1 MKPTRV
7 LLLGATLDSDNRGIG
22 ALAMGALTILRHRF
36 PGCDIRLVDYGHEAT
51 TSRVTVGGEVVDI
64 PLVNLRFS
72 WKPWLPNNIVRLLLV
87 AALLRWVGPER
98 RDRILAGNPWLEQ
111 LARADMA
118 VAVSGGDSFSDI
130 YGMGRFFYMVLPQW
144 LVLLLNRPLVLLP
157 QTIGPLRSRLARW
170 VAAHIVKRSQLSY
183 CREVGGVREA
193 VAALGLDASR
203 HQVVFGYDMG
213 FLLEPRPPAGLVL
226 PDEDRANRPRPLVGL
241 NVSGLLHIGGYGG
254 NNAFALKC
262 DYPELIE
269 RVLALLI
276 ETRGANVLL
285 VPHVF
290 GSAAESDT
298 IAIDALYDK
307 WAARYPGRLSR
318 VTAPLDQ
325 AEIKYVIGQCDLF
338 VGSRMH
344 ACIAALSQAVPA
356 VGIAYSQKFAGV
368 LASVGAGQWVADPRS
383 MAIEPIV
390 RMVDAA
396 FTQREILRAQLAR
409 TMVGVK
415 RQALDVLAPVALTP
429 VAARPAGAFA

>member
-22 ALAMGALTILRHRF
+22 ALAIGALTILRHRF

-51 TSRVTVGGEVVDI
+51 TGHVTLGGEALDI

-72 WKPWLPNNIVRLLLV
+72 WKPWLPNNIVRLLLG

-98 RDRILAGNPWLEQ
+98 RERILAGNPWLDQ
-111 LARADMA
+111 LARADVA

-144 LVLLLNRPLVLLP
+144 LVLLLRRPLVLLP

-170 VAAHIVKRSQLSY
+170 IASPIVKRSQLSY
-183 CREVGGVREA
+183 CREVGGVGEA
-193 VAALGLDASR
+193 VSALGLDAQLN
-203 HQVVFGYDMG
+203 QVVFGYDMG
-213 FLLEPRPPAGLVL
+213 FLLEPRRPAGLEL
-226 PDEDRANRPRPLVGL
+226 SAPDRHTESRPLVGL
-241 NVSGLLHIGGYGG
+241 NVSGLLNIGGYGG
-254 NNAFALKC
+254 NNGFALQC

-269 RVLALLI
+269 RLLALLI
-276 ETRGANVLL
+276 DQRGANVLL

-290 GSAAESDT
+290 GEAAESDT

-307 WAARYPGRLSR
+307 WQSRYGAHLLR

-368 LASVGAGQWVADPRS
+368 LSSVGAGQWVADPRH

-396 FTQREILRAQLAR
+396 FTQRETIHAQLLR

-415 RQALDVLAPVALTP
+415 RQALNVLAPVALSP
-429 VAARPAGAFA
+429 AAAAPQGALA

>member
-7 LLLGATLDSDNRGIG
+7 LLLGATLDSPNRGIG
-22 ALAMGALTILRHRF
+22 ALAMGALTILRHRY

-51 TSRVTVGGEVVDI
+51 TSHVSVAGETVDI

-87 AALLRWVGPER
+87 AALWRRVGPAWRER
-98 RDRILAGNPWLEQ
+98 LQADNPWLDQ

-144 LVLLLNRPLVLLP
+144 LVLMLERPLVLLP
-157 QTIGPLRSRLARW
+157 QTIGPLRSPLARRI
-170 VAAHIVKRSQLSY
+170 ASHIVRRARLSY
-183 CREVGGVREA
+183 CREVGGVSEA
-193 VAALGLDASR
+193 AAALGLGTQQ

-213 FLLEPRPPAGLVL
+213 FLLEPRRPEALVL
-226 PDEDRANRPRPLVGL
+226 PTIDSQNQGRALVGL
-241 NVSGLLHIGGYGG
+241 NVSGLLNIGGYSG
-254 NNAFALKC
+254 NNAFALQC
-262 DYPELIE
+262 DYPQLIE
-269 RVLALLI
+269 RLLTLLI

-290 GSAAESDT
+290 GNAAESDT

-307 WAARYPGRLSR
+307 WHARYPGRLFR

-325 AEIKYVIGQCDLF
+325 AEIKHVIGQCDLF

-383 MAIEPIV
+383 MGIEPIV

-396 FTQREILRAQLAR
+396 FTQRETIRAQLAR

-415 RQALDVLAPVALTP
+415 RQALDVLAPVVLTP
-429 VAARPAGAFA
+429 AAVSPAGALA

>member
-36 PGCDIRLVDYGHEAT
+36 AGCDIRLVDYGHAAT
-51 TSRVTVGGEVVDI
+51 TSRVTLGGEAVDI

-72 WKPWLPNNIVRLLLV
+72 WKPWLPNNIVRLLLL
-87 AALLRWVGPER
+87 AWLLRWVGAAWRE
-98 RDRILAGNPWLEQ
+98 RILAGNPWLDA
-111 LARADMA
+111 LARADIA

-130 YGMGRFFYMVLPQW
+130 YGLGRFFYMVLPQW
-144 LVLLLNRPLVLLP
+144 LVLLLDRPLVLLP

-170 VAAHIVKRSQLSY
+170 IARHIVRRSRLSY
-183 CREVGGVREA
+183 CREVGGVHE
-193 VAALGLDASR
+193 VIAALGLDA
-203 HQVVFGYDMG
+203 HHHPVVFGYDMG
-213 FLLEPRPPAGLVL
+213 FLLEPRRPASAQL
-226 PDEDRANRPRPLVGL
+226 PAIDSQTDARPLVGL
-241 NVSGLLHIGGYGG
+241 NVSGLLNIGGYSG
-254 NNAFALKC
+254 NNAFALQC
-262 DYPELIE
+262 DYPALIE
-269 RVLALLI
+269 RLLELLI

-290 GSAAESDT
+290 GHAAESDT

-307 WAARYPGRLSR
+307 WHARYPQRLFR
-318 VTAPLDQ
+318 ITAALDQ

-368 LASVGAGQWVADPRS
+368 LSSVGAGQWVADPRS

-396 FTQREILRAQLAR
+396 FTQRQSIHAQLER
-409 TMVGVK
+409 TMVGVR
-415 RQALDVLAPVALTP
+415 RQALDVLAPVSLE
-429 VAARPAGAFA
+429 RAGALA